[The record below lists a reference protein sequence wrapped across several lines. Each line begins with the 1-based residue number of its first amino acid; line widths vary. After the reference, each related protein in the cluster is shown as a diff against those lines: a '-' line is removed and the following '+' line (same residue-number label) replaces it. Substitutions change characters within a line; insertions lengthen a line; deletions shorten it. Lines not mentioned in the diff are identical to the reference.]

1 MTLILS
7 NDDVAKLLTVE
18 ECMAALEPAY
28 VELAGGRGVN
38 RTRSDSIVAVRGRPD
53 TVYGLKTMDGV
64 VPSMGVGAVRIN
76 SDIISWP
83 KVGNAQRRA
92 KEPAANGRWVG
103 LVMLFSSENGEPL
116 AIMPDGVM
124 QRIRVAAANGIGIK
138 YMARADADDIAIIGS
153 GWQAGT
159 QLMAACVARKVRR
172 IRCWSPS
179 AENRANFA
187 ANMTP
192 QLGIAVEPM
201 ADAESAVKGADV
213 VLCATSSIDP
223 VYLASWLEPGVH
235 LSSIKLAEIESAALA
250 HCKHIAL
257 HVRQEKPMHFVEPG
271 ADAADSETS
280 EKGWAYKTGID
291 FQTLPVVADLISG
304 KAKGRDTPEDITAF
318 LNNLG
323 MGYQFAVAG
332 AVVYRKAK
340 EQGLGHELPT
350 DWFTEDVHP

>member
-28 VELAGGRGVN
+28 VELANGKGVN
-38 RTRSDSIVAVRGRPD
+38 RTRSDSIVAVRGKPD
-53 TVYGLKTMDGV
+53 SVYGLKTMDGI
-64 VPSMGVGAVRIN
+64 VPSLGVGAVRIN

-83 KVGNAQRRA
+83 KIGNSQRRT
-92 KEPAANGRWVG
+92 KTPAANGRWVG
-103 LVMLFSSENGEPL
+103 LVLLFSSETGEPL

-138 YMARADADDIAIIGS
+138 YMARADADDVAIIGS

-159 QLMAACVARKVRR
+159 QLMAACAVRKVKR

-179 AENRANFA
+179 AENRAKFA
-187 ANMTP
+187 AEMTP
-192 QLGIAVEPM
+192 LLGIEVETMP
-201 ADAESAVKGADV
+201 DAEAALKGAGI
-213 VLCATSSIDP
+213 VLCSTSSIDP
-223 VYLASWLEPGVH
+223 VYFESWLEPGVH
-235 LSSIKLAEIESAALA
+235 LSSIKKAEIDNAALA
-250 HCKHIAL
+250 RCDRIAL
-257 HVRQEKPMHFVEPG
+257 HVHEDKPLHFVEDG
-271 ADAADSETS
+271 ADAADAEV
-280 EKGWAYKTGID
+280 EKGWADKSGID
-291 FQTLPVVADLISG
+291 FAKLPTVGDLIGG
-304 KAKGRDTPEDITAF
+304 KAKGREKPEEITAF
-318 LNNLG
+318 LNNIG

-340 EQGLGHELPT
+340 EAGVGHELPT